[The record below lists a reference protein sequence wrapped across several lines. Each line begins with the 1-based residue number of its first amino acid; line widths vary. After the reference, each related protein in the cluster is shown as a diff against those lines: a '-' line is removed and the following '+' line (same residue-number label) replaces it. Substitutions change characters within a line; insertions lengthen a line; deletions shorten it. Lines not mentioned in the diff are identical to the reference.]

1 MTDSL
6 DGKKLA
12 YAAGFSRSVKV
23 KSTDKKSSLD
33 FRFGLAD
40 DRVVVTFSQ
49 QIGWFGLPPNAAIQF
64 ARNLV
69 ELAGKAKGKK
79 LRMRIQHGD

>member
-1 MTDSL
+1 MPDPLNDTPS
-6 DGKKLA
+6 A
-12 YAAGFSRSVKV
+12 NFSRTGKIRSA
-23 KSTDKKSSLD
+23 DKKSSLG

-40 DRVVVTFSQ
+40 DRVVVAFSQ
-49 QIGWFGLPPNAAIQF
+49 QIGWLGLPPDAAIQF
-64 ARNLV
+64 AKNLV

>member
-1 MTDSL
+1 MTDHL

-12 YAAGFSRSVKV
+12 YVAGFSRSVKI

-49 QIGWFGLPPNAAIQF
+49 QIGWIGLPPAAAIQF

-69 ELAGKAKGKK
+69 ELAGQAKGQK
-79 LRMRIQHGD
+79 LKMRISHGD